1 MQCPKCKVA
10 MMVVE
15 FEQIELDSCG
25 QCQGT
30 WFDRGELALL
40 FDDHAEAARALG
52 PEVIEAL
59 PEAPTAEKK
68 RRCPICRRKM
78 RKVIVGELPPVLIDA
93 CVEGHGLW
101 FDDLEVARLA
111 DQLAARLPG
120 AAGKAFAFL
129 GRVFPAKT

>member
-1 MQCPKCKVA
+1 M
-10 MMVVE
+10 
-15 FEQIELDSCG
+15 
-25 QCQGT
+25 
-30 WFDRGELALL
+30 
-40 FDDHAEAARALG
+40 
-52 PEVIEAL
+52 
-59 PEAPTAEKK
+59 
-68 RRCPICRRKM
+68 
-78 RKVIVGELPPVLIDA
+78 GELPPVLIDA